1 MPRRMMRDRRSGYGS
16 RRDRNYGSDYGY
28 EQDYA
33 ENRMDYERSMRYDRG
48 HSGRMSDYA
57 DYEDDYG
64 DYARRGRDRARGRDY
79 NRGYDRARNYDRN
92 YDYGYDYAML
102 DDRQL
107 MKWSKRLLEEVDDKD
122 KQMFS
127 LENIEKKAKEMGIKF
142 DKFSMEEFYT
152 TVLMVYTD
160 YSKTLGMAN
169 ADVYL
174 KLAKDW
180 LCDEDAELQYGEKL
194 SAYHDYIVE
203 GM

>member
-92 YDYGYDYAML
+92 YDYGYDYGML

-169 ADVYL
+169 IDLYL